1 MRKRSGKC
9 RTILLRCLLVTAA
22 EDSGIAIGR
31 PGIADGIELHRIATE
46 SQVLDVNTRYA
57 YLLWCRDFADTSV
70 VARRGDNVVGFVSG
84 YRRPERPDVLFV
96 WQVAVDAAARGS
108 GVAGRMLDE
117 LIARVPDVA
126 TLETTI
132 TDDNAA
138 SRALFTAFAARHGAE
153 IERAELF
160 GSDVLGSQH
169 EPEILHRI
177 SPIDRGMVQK

>member
-1 MRKRSGKC
+1 MHDRWGEC
-9 RTILLRCLLVTAA
+9 DAILLRCLLVTTA
-22 EDSGIAIGR
+22 EKLAIAIDH
-31 PGIADGIELHRIATE
+31 PGIADGVELHRIAAE

-70 VARRGDNVVGFVSG
+70 VARRGDNVVGFVTG
-84 YRRPERPDVLFV
+84 YRRPERPEVLFV
-96 WQVAVDAAARGS
+96 WQVAVDAAARGG

-117 LIARVPDVA
+117 LIARVPGA
-126 TLETTI
+126 TAMETTV

-138 SRALFTAFAARHGAE
+138 SRALFAAFAARHGAE
-153 IERAELF
+153 VERTELF
-160 GSDVLGSQH
+160 GSEALGSQH